1 MKQITTIMLA
11 VVVAALGF
19 QSAVASDLGNR
30 DVLRLTDTRY
40 ENGEYRVAVLVVNDQ
55 ELAAMDIPLR
65 FGQPGDAI
73 YLDRVEW
80 AARVQDWDF
89 THAAIDNESK
99 TVILGLISELV
110 GVRPN
115 ANLKAAAQNES
126 KVADLVFKVDGDF
139 EADFA
144 TFKTERPGHELT
156 YIYNLGEGENLQ
168 VVSFAPEFEVDAS
181 FKGGVTPT
189 EYALSQNYPNPF
201 NPSTS
206 FTLSLPE
213 ATDYSVRI
221 FNVAGQLVKT
231 IDGHVSSAEKVTI
244 KWDGTNNRG
253 AKVSSGMYFY
263 RAEAKDFEETRKML
277 MLK

>member
-30 DVLRLTDTRY
+30 DMLRLTDTRL
-40 ENGEYRVAVLVVNDQ
+40 ENGEYRVAVEVINDQ

-65 FGQPGDAI
+65 FGQPGDPI
-73 YLDRVEW
+73 QLDRVEW

-89 THAAIDNESK
+89 THAAIDNENK
-99 TVILGLISELV
+99 TVIIGLISELV

-115 ANLKAAAQNES
+115 ANLKAAAASES

-139 EADFA
+139 EADFS

-156 YIYNLGEGENLQ
+156 YIYNSGEGENLQ
-168 VVSFAPEFEVDAS
+168 VVSFTPEFEVDAS
-181 FKGGVTPT
+181 FKGTKPT
-189 EYALSQNYPNPF
+189 VYALSQNYPNPF

-206 FTLSLPE
+206 FVLSLPE

-221 FNVAGQLVKT
+221 YNVAGQLVK
-231 IDGHVSSAEKVTI
+231 DFNGHASAAGNVTI
-244 KWDGTNNRG
+244 TWDGKNNRG
-253 AKVSSGMYFY
+253 AQVSSGMYFF
-263 RAEAKDFEETRKML
+263 RAEANGFEETRKMM

>member
-30 DVLRLTDTRY
+30 DMLRLTDTRF
-40 ENGEYRVAVLVVNDQ
+40 ENGEYRVAVEVVNDQ

-65 FGQPGDAI
+65 FGQPGDPI
-73 YLDRVEW
+73 QLDRVEW

-89 THAAIDNESK
+89 THAAIDNENK
-99 TVILGLISELV
+99 TVIIGLISELV

-115 ANLKAAAQNES
+115 ANLKAAASSES

-139 EADFA
+139 EADFS

-156 YIYNLGEGENLQ
+156 YIYNSGEGENLQ
-168 VVSFAPEFEVDAS
+168 VVSFAPEFAVDAS
-181 FKGGVTPT
+181 FKGTRPT

-206 FTLSLPE
+206 FALSLPE

-221 FNVAGQLVKT
+221 YNVAGQLVKT
-231 IDGHVSSAEKVTI
+231 IDGHVSAAEKVTI
-244 KWDGTNNRG
+244 TWDGKNNRG
-253 AKVSSGMYFY
+253 AQVSSGMYFY
-263 RAEAKDFEETRKML
+263 RAEAKGFQETRKMM